1 MNLNPLKKTHQPR
14 EGELVASAAIDMSR
28 AHDAQLLQAV
38 LASGKSKAQDAW
50 RWYGDI
56 GEVHYAIS
64 RSARV
69 AGYAKLVPHKVES
82 NGSLGAEITGGMEAD
97 ICSMIGSPYG
107 GLRGLIER
115 YFTCMKV
122 PGDTYLVRCRD
133 SAGRI
138 EGYDFLSSD
147 ELVVSGLEGKSD
159 FLAGSETLP
168 AGLKLARVVLPAS
181 SSGGKA
187 VTTEEFDASDLI
199 GRVWRPSAR
208 YVQVSDAPMFALSTT
223 CELLHLLTIGLRGK
237 LLSRLSLNGILFI
250 PSEMQEIQAS
260 GVLQAEAGDQR
271 TIQSRLTDKIIKA
284 ATYNV
289 LNYASAESAVPIVVS
304 GPGAMGEAI
313 RWITQ
318 DSQLY
323 ETDMRLREELIGRLL
338 QGLDVTPS
346 AVRGNGDANHWG
358 AWAAE
363 DDERRV
369 NIQPDLETM
378 CWALTRM
385 ILHAEMQ
392 LQNAKPGRILKTT
405 LWYDLAAANT
415 SANQAEDARQAVDRI
430 LVGPAGA
437 RRMQNIPESEA
448 PTEIEAI
455 RMFGFKHGD
464 PYLMTYKMSESEK
477 IDWEKVGKGKAQT
490 GPSADSPADTPQAG
504 PGVKTGARG
513 KKSESDT
520 PRAARPAA

>member
-1 MNLNPLKKTHQPR
+1 MFNPRKKSHEPR
-14 EGELVASAAIDMSR
+14 DGELVASAAIDLTR
-28 AHDAQLLQAV
+28 AHDASLLRTV
-38 LASGKSKAQDAW
+38 LSHGRTKAEAAW

-69 AGYAKLVPHKVES
+69 AGYSKLVPYKLDK
-82 NGSLGAEITGGMEAD
+82 NGAIDRSIDGGMEAE

-122 PGDTYLVRCRD
+122 PGDTFLIRCVD
-133 SAGRI
+133 ANGAL
-138 EGYDFLSSD
+138 EGYDFVSSD
-147 ELVVSGLEGKSD
+147 ELSVGDLGKRNGAGVEGPIVIKRITHPASGSNGATEMEIRAQD
-159 FLAGSETLP
+159 FL
-168 AGLKLARVVLPAS
+168 
-181 SSGGKA
+181 
-187 VTTEEFDASDLI
+187 

-208 YVQVSDAPMFALSTT
+208 FVEVADSPMFALDTN

-237 LLSRLSLNGILFI
+237 LLSRLSLNGILFV
-250 PSEMQEIQAS
+250 PSEMQEIQSTGA
-260 GVLQAEAGDQR
+260 ANATAGDKR
-271 TIQSRLTDKIIKA
+271 TVTSRLTDRLITA

-289 LNYASAESAVPIVVS
+289 LNYANAESAVPIVVS
-304 GPGAMGEAI
+304 GPGVHGEAL
-313 RWITQ
+313 RWIMQ

-323 ETDMRLREELIGRLL
+323 ETDMRLRQELIDRIL

-346 AVRGNGDANHWG
+346 AVKGQGDQNHWG

-392 LQNAKPGRILKTT
+392 ARNAKPGRILSTT
-405 LWYDLAAANT
+405 LWYDLTPANIST
-415 SANQAEDARQAVDRI
+415 NQAEDGRQAYDRN
-430 LVGPAGA
+430 LVGPAGT
-437 RRMQNIPESEA
+437 RKMMNVPESDA
-448 PTEIEAI
+448 PTEIESI
-455 RMFGFKHGD
+455 RLYGFKNGD
-464 PYLMTYKMSESEK
+464 PYLATYKMGEQDE
-477 IDWEKVGKGKAQT
+477 IDWEKVGKGKPAT
-490 GPSADSPADTPQAG
+490 GPAADSPAPPAKVG
-504 PGVKTGARG
+504 PGTKTGARS
-513 KKSESDT
+513 KPSETNT
-520 PRAARPAA
+520 PRTQRPAA